1 MAGVKVDRVLVQGTV
16 TFTVRCNDL
25 MGMVTPEQAADED
38 FMKDW
43 FEDKAFKI
51 IDSADVEVEYDN
63 EVPVLI
69 SEETAQKHT
78 DQVIIDDDWIEIR
91 LEHQANEGSA

>member
-1 MAGVKVDRVLVQGTV
+1 MAEVKVDRVLVQGTV

-78 DQVIIDDDWIEIR
+78 DQVISDDDWIEIR
-91 LEHQANEGSA
+91 LEHQANEESA